1 MWSGGGWYDA
11 HQIHVGIDVV
21 SDHAAQRS
29 GMDGA
34 AGLQVDV
41 LALLTQLTN
50 ASFDRQ
56 LRNHASAIPAAN
68 PLPLMQIL
76 YVN

>member
-1 MWSGGGWYDA
+1 
-11 HQIHVGIDVV
+11 
-21 SDHAAQRS
+21 
-29 GMDGA
+29 MDGA
-34 AGLQVDV
+34 TGLQVDV

-76 YVN
+76 YVMN